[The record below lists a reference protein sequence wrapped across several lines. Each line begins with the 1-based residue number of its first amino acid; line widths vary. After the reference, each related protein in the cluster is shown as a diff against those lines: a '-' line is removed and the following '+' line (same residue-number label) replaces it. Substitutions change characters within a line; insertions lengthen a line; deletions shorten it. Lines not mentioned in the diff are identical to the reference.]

1 MQNIKATV
9 RCATKETNLCIPG
22 VRVERA
28 ASSQELVPVLMAA
41 PEFQLVQ
48 QHISSLRR
56 FHDMVIRSSMIT
68 ANRSRKTARAVE
80 PHMANMLAIA
90 HDATYDCEFIEKNE

>member
-9 RCATKETNLCIPG
+9 RCATKETSLCIPG

-28 ASSQELVPVLMAA
+28 ASSQAPVLMAA
-41 PEFQLVQ
+41 PEFQLVH